1 MVADDLE
8 QRGAGVAV
16 QNVHC
21 NVVALLLELG
31 LVRGHALN
39 SLLTQLA
46 EKLVLLLGVDREGT
60 RHPRATQ
67 HVGRQDGGQEDV
79 ATRRDGLVLEQVG
92 KGLVTSL
99 GTIESK
105 QNLALVLR
113 ELLTGD
119 TDDLLLTSLGGDRS
133 LVEGVARLQDGG
145 LGNLVDPVEWSV
157 SDRIRTGH
165 RE

>member
-1 MVADDLE
+1 MVADDFE
-8 QRGAGVAV
+8 QRGAGITV
-16 QNVHC
+16 QNVHG

-46 EKLVLLLGVDREGT
+46 EKLVLLLGVNREGT

-67 HVGRQDGGQEDV
+67 HVGGQDGGQEDV
-79 ATRRDGLVLEQVG
+79 ATRRDRLVLEQVG

-99 GTIESK
+99 GTVESK
-105 QNLALVLR
+105 QNLALVLG

-119 TDDLLLTSLGGDRS
+119 TDDLLLASFGGDRS

-145 LGNLVDPVEWSV
+145 LGNLVDPVKWSV
-157 SDRIRTGH
+157 
-165 RE
+165 